1 MENPINIYGLWTWN
15 FWDFFDVSVRFELT
29 SIYKYFKYSNDT
41 QVILDFPSRDFH
53 DLSRII
59 TISSDLARLFRIFM
73 KFQTLEIIIL
83 RGNTDFQDFIVTWQ
97 KMNLI
102 SDSLFFS
109 QIILGCNFRIWRFFQ
124 LLHSHK
130 NYDFWNFTQAYI
142 FSQKIIVAHFL

>member
-59 TISSDLARLFRIFM
+59 TISSDLAGLSRIFM

-97 KMNLI
+97 KNEFDLRLTFFLTDYSRMQF
-102 SDSLFFS
+102 SDL
-109 QIILGCNFRIWRFFQ
+109 
-124 LLHSHK
+124 K
-130 NYDFWNFTQAYI
+130 I
-142 FSQKIIVAHFL
+142 FSIIAFA

>member
-1 MENPINIYGLWTWN
+1 MENPINIYGLWTRN

-41 QVILDFPSRDFH
+41 QVILDFLSRDYH

-59 TISSDLARLFRIFM
+59 TISSDLARLSRIFM

-97 KMNLI
+97 KNEFDLRLTFFLTDYSRMQF
-102 SDSLFFS
+102 SDL
-109 QIILGCNFRIWRFFQ
+109 
-124 LLHSHK
+124 K
-130 NYDFWNFTQAYI
+130 I
-142 FSQKIIVAHFL
+142 FSIIAFA